1 MKICP
6 YCKNENEVSNKY
18 CNYCGAPFENETA
31 KTEETSIEPAAS
43 FEPAEYQ
50 PEQESDP
57 PAVEESGYPAYDSAG
72 MNGQNRPVEPVPIG
86 GLVAWSIF
94 VVLFCTIPGI
104 VALFYVLRINR
115 AATVEEQ
122 MKTMDTAKKILIA
135 GTALAVF
142 NLITQIA
149 VNM

>member
-18 CNYCGAPFENETA
+18 CNYCGAPFENDTAKAEETA
-31 KTEETSIEPAAS
+31 VEPAPS
-43 FEPAEYQ
+43 FEPADYR
-50 PEQESDP
+50 PEQENEP
-57 PAVEESGYPAYDSAG
+57 PAAEESSHPSYDSAPVY
-72 MNGQNRPVEPVPIG
+72 GQNRPVEPVPIG

-94 VVLFCTIPGI
+94 VLLFCTIPGV
-104 VALFYVLRINR
+104 VALFYVLKINR

-135 GTALAVF
+135 GTVLSVF
-142 NLITQIA
+142 NLINQIGM
-149 VNM
+149 NM

>member
-1 MKICP
+1 
-6 YCKNENEVSNKY
+6 
-18 CNYCGAPFENETA
+18 
-31 KTEETSIEPAAS
+31 
-43 FEPAEYQ
+43 
-50 PEQESDP
+50 
-57 PAVEESGYPAYDSAG
+57 
-72 MNGQNRPVEPVPIG
+72 MNGQNRPVEPMPIG

>member
-18 CNYCGAPFENETA
+18 CNYCGAPFENDAA
-31 KTEETSIEPAAS
+31 KTEETAVEPADS
-43 FEPAEYQ
+43 FEPEDYR

-57 PAVEESGYPAYDSAG
+57 PAVEENGYPAYDSAD
-72 MNGQNRPVEPVPIG
+72 MSGQNRPVAPVPIG

-94 VVLFCTIPGI
+94 VLLFCTIPGI
-104 VALFYVLRINR
+104 AALFYVLKINR

-135 GTALAVF
+135 GTVLAVL
-142 NLITQIA
+142 NIISQIGM
-149 VNM
+149 NM